1 MNAWTPSPADTLLH
15 DAQAGVAGPGV
26 HPLFERQLWILGR
39 LAEAGLNIVLAI
51 EHQALGSAPPPDAP
65 AEPAPSDTPADTP
78 ANDLFQG
85 DLALAYAR
93 ASRAVRMTIALQSR
107 LIDEAGERKRAAKS
121 SAGYAAMIEGPAR
134 KARIERIVERVAQAE
149 LGGATETIERLVGEA
164 AERLHEGDVYGDI
177 MARPVSEIVDAICRD
192 LGLHPDWA
200 RLAQEGWAQDEIA
213 SGAVGPPLAANL
225 SPSSSHP
232 PSSPSHAL
240 RPEGRRK
247 PAPINVV
254 ERELAIRG
262 PPSPG

>member
-1 MNAWTPSPADTLLH
+1 MPI
-15 DAQAGVAGPGV
+15 
-26 HPLFERQLWILGR
+26 ELG
-39 LAEAGLNIVLAI
+39 
-51 EHQALGSAPPPDAP
+51 
-65 AEPAPSDTPADTP
+65 
-78 ANDLFQG
+78 
-85 DLALAYAR
+85 
-93 ASRAVRMTIALQSR
+93 
-107 LIDEAGERKRAAKS
+107 
-121 SAGYAAMIEGPAR
+121 
-134 KARIERIVERVAQAE
+134 E
-149 LGGATETIERLVGEA
+149 LGGVIGVLEVMERKSQVERAVEQAAQAQHADDEDAVEQLVFDARERL
-164 AERLHEGDVYGDI
+164 ERENLYGDI
-177 MARPVSEIVDAICRD
+177 MTRPVSEIIDAICRD